1 MFYWNDYVPHNG
13 HLPVSARAS
22 FGQVTDRKWWLRK
35 CRGGRKSSG
44 RGGMKVRG
52 PQRKIFLTGILAH
65 TMPALRFVCAAVK
78 PSVWELIG
86 AMYLWTLKTGTKRRE
101 KQENGS
107 VQTENFPLHLIFAFS
122 MQTLCSVEVKG
133 RCHLLWP
140 GPPKKISSSLTFVLF
155 WTLGNWQKLSWWDTE
170 LCTDKS

>member
-52 PQRKIFLTGILAH
+52 PQRKKIFLTGILAH
-65 TMPALRFVCAAVK
+65 TMPALRFICAAVK

-140 GPPKKISSSLTFVLF
+140 GPPKKSHHPLHLF
-155 WTLGNWQKLSWWDTE
+155 CFGL
-170 LCTDKS
+170 